1 MRAHAVSFLD
11 DDLARQHQAL
21 AVDAFCQVD
30 R

>member
-1 MRAHAVSFLD
+1 MRALAVSFLD